1 MTEKNSMNLYFAG
14 LIKLPMKYHLCT
26 GSAIPDA
33 YDSLL
38 AEKCDAD
45 NNTFYMLTSSIY
57 SVTFLFFGLLVLF
70 KSVVKQRQV
79 TRQVNT
85 AFQVCF
91 ILKSKTEK

>member
-70 KSVVKQRQV
+70 KSVIKQRQV

-85 AFQVCF
+85 TFQVCF
-91 ILKSKTEK
+91 IVKTRTEN